1 MMGAASANRGAHHMP
16 STGSQV
22 RAWLATAAGCLLLAG
37 ALHLAGAS
45 AFTGVPVVAAFL
57 ALALAARATGTL
69 GAFGFTFSIFAF
81 VAAALFYPWAFRTW
95 FGFPLSTLITP
106 LIQVIMF
113 GMGTTLSVGDFAR
126 VIRVP
131 RAVAIG
137 IVLQFLIMPVTGYTL
152 ARLFAMQGEVA
163 AGVVLVGSSPGG
175 VASNVI
181 TYLAGGNVPLSV
193 TMTACSTMLSPL
205 LTPLAMQQLAG
216 QYVPISFVDMM
227 WAIVRMI
234 ILPIV
239 AGLVVNKLL
248 MGRTRWLHRAL
259 PIVSM
264 AAICFIIAII
274 TALSRDQLLA
284 VAGSLIAI
292 VVLHN
297 CTGYLLGYFGARA
310 LGLDERDA
318 RTVSIEVGLQ
328 NAGMASG
335 LAIGVLRSSHAGLA
349 PAIFGPWMN
358 ISGSV
363 LASLWRR
370 QDVSAVVVAPGAAPT
385 QRQT

>member
-1 MMGAASANRGAHHMP
+1 MP
-16 STGSQV
+16 SSGSQV
-22 RAWLATAAGCLLLAG
+22 RAWLATAAGCLFAAG
-37 ALHLAGAS
+37 ALHLAGPS

-57 ALALAARATGTL
+57 ALALAARATGAF